1 MRILPRCSA
10 VLRTLLSSLPEVFQA
25 RGYLWQYC
33 TRAHVIAVFLVAS
46 SVALCEQTA
55 QPDLTQKS
63 LEDLMNVEVTS
74 VSKKEQKMSQAA
86 AAIFVISPDDIH
98 RSGATDIPD
107 LLRMVPGVEV
117 AQLNGSVWAIS
128 ARGFNGQE
136 SNKLLVL
143 IDGRTVYSPIF
154 AGVFWDAEN
163 VPLDSIE
170 RIEIIRGPGAAL
182 WGANAV
188 NGVINI
194 ITKAAANTQGAYVV
208 AGAGS
213 LGTTPEMVRYGGK
226 MGRGAYRAYAEGFH
240 TRAQYAPGGTS
251 GHDDWNLAH
260 GGFRADLQTGAR
272 DSLMAEGEIYRG
284 DAGELASV
292 PVSIAPPVTSTL
304 ALRDSYSGWN
314 LLTRWSRTIS
324 SKSDTALQ
332 VYFDR
337 SSRGDSSYSF
347 DLNTFDIDF
356 QHHFAWQSR
365 QDFVWGLGY
374 RFTDNDADATY
385 RISFTPGNRE
395 LQLFGAFAQ
404 DEITLVPERLFT
416 TVGVRL
422 EHNTY
427 SGFNTEPSIRLAWTP
442 NKNNMFWSS
451 VSGADR
457 TPSRSDTDIRVNLE
471 AIPSGSP
478 LPLLVSYFGN
488 PNQKNEHVNA
498 FEAGYRNTV
507 SKALSVD
514 ATAFFNRYHDL
525 ESVEPGAVVV
535 ETDPAPEHLLLPWRF
550 ANGLYG
556 ETHGFEAFANWKP
569 TSFWTLS
576 PGCTYLTVHVHRFK
590 TSQDV
595 VEGPDTEG
603 GTPNQQAELRSHLNL
618 RRGLG
623 WDANGYFVGRLAALS
638 VPSYTRLDSSL
649 TWQAGERLSFSAV
662 GQNLLRDHHMEY
674 SGPDSSVQS
683 GLIRR
688 EAFARVT
695 WSF

>member
-1 MRILPRCSA
+1 MRIHSRCSA
-10 VLRTLLSSLPEVFQA
+10 VLRTLLSSPRDVSYSRRCHWRYPLRVHA
-25 RGYLWQYC
+25 L
-33 TRAHVIAVFLVAS
+33 IALLATAS
-46 SVALCEQTA
+46 MALCEQPA

-74 VSKKEQKMSQAA
+74 VSKKEQKTSQAA
-86 AAIFVISPDDIH
+86 AAVFVISADDIR
-98 RSGATDIPD
+98 RSGALNIPD

-154 AGVFWDAEN
+154 AGVFWDSEN

-170 RIEIIRGPGAAL
+170 RIEIIRGPGAAV

-194 ITKAAANTQGAYVV
+194 ITKAAANTQGTYVV

-213 LGTTPEMVRYGGK
+213 IGTTPEMIRYGGK
-226 MGRGAYRAYAEGFH
+226 MGRSAYRAYAEGFH
-240 TRAQYAPGGTS
+240 TRANYAPDGSNGR
-251 GHDDWNLAH
+251 DDWNFAH
-260 GGFRADLQTGAR
+260 GGFRADLPAGAR
-272 DSLMAEGEIYRG
+272 DSFMAEGEIYRG
-284 DAGELASV
+284 EAGELVSA
-292 PVSIAPPVTSTL
+292 PVSITPPVTSTL
-304 ALRDSYSGWN
+304 ALRDRYSGWN
-314 LLTRWSRTIS
+314 LLTRWSRAIS
-324 SKSDTALQ
+324 SDSDTALQ

-337 SSRGDSSYSF
+337 SSRGDTSYSF
-347 DLNTFDIDF
+347 DLNTIDVDF

-365 QDFVWGLGY
+365 QDFVWGFGY
-374 RFTDNDADATY
+374 RFTDNDADPTY
-385 RISFTPGNRE
+385 RISFNPGMRSLN
-395 LQLFGAFAQ
+395 LFGAFAQ
-404 DEITLVPERLFT
+404 DEITLVPDHLFT

-427 SGFNTEPSIRLAWTP
+427 TGFNAEPSIGLAWTP
-442 NKNNMFWSS
+442 NKKNMFWSAI
-451 VSGADR
+451 SGADR

-471 AIPSGSP
+471 AVPSGGP
-478 LPLLVSYFGN
+478 LPLLVGYFGN
-488 PNQKNEHVNA
+488 PKQKNEHVNA

-507 SKALSVD
+507 SKALSLD

-525 ESVEPGAVVV
+525 SSVEPGAIVV
-535 ETDPAPEHLLLPWRF
+535 ESNPAPVHLLLPWTF

-556 ETHGFEAFANWKP
+556 ETHGLDIFANWKP
-569 TSFWTLS
+569 THVWTIS
-576 PGCTYLTVHVHRFK
+576 PGYSYLTAHIHRFK

-595 VEGPDTEG
+595 VEGPETEG
-603 GTPNQQAELRSHLNL
+603 GTPNHQADLRSHVDL

-623 WDANGYFVGRLAALS
+623 WDLNGYFVGRLPALS

-649 TWQAGERLSFSAV
+649 TWQAGERVSFSAV
-662 GQNLLRDHHMEY
+662 GQNLLRDRHMEY
-674 SGPDSSVQS
+674 SGPYSSVQS

-688 EAFARVT
+688 QVYARMA